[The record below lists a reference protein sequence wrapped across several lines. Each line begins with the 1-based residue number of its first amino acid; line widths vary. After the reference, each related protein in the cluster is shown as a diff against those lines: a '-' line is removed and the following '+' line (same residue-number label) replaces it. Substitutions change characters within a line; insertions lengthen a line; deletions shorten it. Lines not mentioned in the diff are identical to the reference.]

1 MLQSIIDYLTIKL
14 QALKIADVYG
24 LGELVVDKD
33 SEKPALYTGSGQYQS
48 LVNFDNH
55 NGLMY
60 FRLVSPVSNAIAE
73 SQVGGEDVF
82 QRTYNLRIIAYVNK
96 DVYNTDN
103 NYIDDKIA
111 HNIQL
116 AIDNE
121 DDGLLSTSLGAQTAT
136 IQTISYETNRRNVS
150 DGESL
155 GFDIPFNY
163 VFLALDF
170 NVIIIG
176 SQDCFST
183 YGCNDTPIDYLELLR
198 AEICESECL
207 DGSATATNSLSTVL
221 GSVSVPS
228 GGTANIPITDSTITR
243 SDATTI
249 ATVPAET
256 NATIADSPVTL
267 QNTATTTLSTTN
279 VLADK
284 ATTITAP
291 DATAN
296 AKNSLNNTVG
306 TANVPSGATGNVTV
320 GDSSILRSDL
330 TTIATTPA
338 TVSYTVADSPVRVEY
353 VNGSLISNTNVKAAS
368 SATIQVP
375 NPTVCP
381 TLDDLVDSSTVSD
394 VVTAIN
400 NADKECGVISG
411 LLDVYPTAVF
421 TGGNFAPI
429 GVNSLS
435 VYVNANIIYVL
446 NVTKIDL
453 YNATTFAF
461 IGSVLGFTRATEI
474 AFSTTTYAVCDFNA
488 NNVRII
494 DIATNIEVTNFSVVT
509 NPFSICFSDDF
520 TKLYVAAFSAAGSV
534 SIYNTSGVL
543 QGTVTG
549 FDTNIIEMR
558 SVGTEYWV
566 LTATGTTGGNTQ
578 RVRKMRFSDNTQ
590 VSTNSLGTVVSIG
603 AIRAMVV
610 VDSNVYIATSLGT
623 QNAYTLICYD
633 LSFGS
638 PITFTLGLTAANA
651 YGLTYNPNI
660 CNNLIMLN
668 PNAGFCY
675 NIIV

>member
-24 LGELVVDKD
+24 LGELVVDQD

-73 SQVGGEDVF
+73 SQIGGDEVF
-82 QRTYNLRIIAYVNK
+82 QRTYNLRVIAYVNK
-96 DVYNTDN
+96 EVYNTDN

-136 IQTISYETNRRNVS
+136 IQTTSYETNRRNVS

-176 SQDCFST
+176 SQDCFNT
-183 YGCNDTPIDYLELLR
+183 YGCNDTPIDYLDLLR
-198 AEICESECL
+198 AEICDSECL
-207 DGSATATNSLSTVL
+207 DGTATATNSLSTVI
-221 GSVSVPS
+221 GSVNVPS
-228 GGTANIPITDSTITR
+228 GETANIPITDSTITR

-256 NATIADSPVTL
+256 NATIPDSPVTL
-267 QNTATTTLSTTN
+267 QNTALTVLSTTN
-279 VLADK
+279 VLADST
-284 ATTITAP
+284 ATITAP

-375 NPTVCP
+375 NQA
-381 TLDDLVDSSTVSD
+381 TLNDQVNTSTTAQ
-394 VVTAIN
+394 VVTAIEL
-400 NADKECGVISG
+400 AGKECGVLEG
-411 LLDVYPTAVF
+411 LSDEY
-421 TGGNFAPI
+421 GGIGNFATWGATTTPYCVGIENNEFYVVLNGGSVQIFDAATRTLQRTVLGFGTLCRHIRFNATQYLVTAFTTGQVRIMDTATDTQDALITTVAVFSAAFNPNNGNLFWTNGGTIEEKTQLNVAVGATFTSVNVVRQRTIKNEPSTNRMWVGGDNNNSNI
-429 GVNSLS
+429 GRLS
-435 VYVNANIIYVL
+435 YFDATTRAFTNITFSGTITFAINVLTGLAFDGTYIYVIHQTGGSTAMCM
-446 NVTKIDL
+446 TKIDSTGVVQCQTL
-453 YNATTFAF
+453 
-461 IGSVLGFTRATEI
+461 ILGDDA
-474 AFSTTTYAVCDFNA
+474 
-488 NNVRII
+488 
-494 DIATNIEVTNFSVVT
+494 
-509 NPFSICFSDDF
+509 SICGN
-520 TKLYVAAFSAAGSV
+520 Y
-534 SIYNTSGVL
+534 Y
-543 QGTVTG
+543 TG
-549 FDTNIIEMR
+549 Y
-558 SVGTEYWV
+558 GCP
-566 LTATGTTGGNTQ
+566 
-578 RVRKMRFSDNTQ
+578 
-590 VSTNSLGTVVSIG
+590 
-603 AIRAMVV
+603 VV
-610 VDSNVYIATSLGT
+610 VYPISILNTNGIAKAL
-623 QNAYTLICYD
+623 
-633 LSFGS
+633 
-638 PITFTLGLTAANA
+638 
-651 YGLTYNPNI
+651 
-660 CNNLIMLN
+660 
-668 PNAGFCY
+668 
-675 NIIV
+675 